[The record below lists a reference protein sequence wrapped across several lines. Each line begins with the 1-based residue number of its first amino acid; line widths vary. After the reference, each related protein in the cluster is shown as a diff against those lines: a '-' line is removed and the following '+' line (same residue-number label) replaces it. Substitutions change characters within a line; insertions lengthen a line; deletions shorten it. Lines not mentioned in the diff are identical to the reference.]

1 MGMGTLHHMGSS
13 LSTMIYLAVLAI
25 ISVSGVL
32 GKDSLTHHKYG
43 DGDVISQNL
52 TAVWEAIHHLEHQLH
67 QLQDQTQS
75 YRRGYGGH
83 YNGGYRHEFMSLL
96 HEVGIQQT
104 RRYYMSPLITS
115 TTQVKPEGGIKL
127 RPAFNTAHLLYHKG
141 HFTGVTFSNYAHDI
155 IYTYNAGG
163 SIAFHLIHPDGSHER
178 KVLGDVQHDHHA
190 QYVVIVPGGTW
201 QASELIEGDF
211 ALVTFVSAPA
221 PDHSLFAEYDVE
233 DLVGEFPKYETMIRR
248 LDAIG
253 ANDLQ
258 LNMPSHASR
267 SHDHQGH
274 QGHDHHDEHHG
285 DHGSHRGLIGR
296 NDGHDHHRGIIGRN
310 DGHDQ
315 HHGITGHNNGHD
327 HDDSHEDDDD
337 SHEHGHP

>member
-115 TTQVKPEGGIKL
+115 TTQVKQEGGIKL

-211 ALVTFVSAPA
+211 AIISFVTAPA
-221 PDHSLFAEYDVE
+221 LDHSLFLPFKLDH
-233 DLVGEFPKYETMIRR
+233 LLTEFPQYENMIRR
-248 LDAIG
+248 LDAIDD
-253 ANDLQ
+253 NDTK
-258 LNMPSHASR
+258 LNIIYS
-267 SHDHQGH
+267 SHDHQSH
-274 QGHDHHDEHHG
+274 QGQNHDEHHSDHRSRHGTIGLNDGHDHHH
-285 DHGSHRGLIGR
+285 GLIGR
-296 NDGHDHHRGIIGRN
+296 NDGHN
-310 DGHDQ
+310 
-315 HHGITGHNNGHD
+315 HNQNHD
-327 HDDSHEDDDD
+327 HDDSSEEDDD
-337 SHEHGHP
+337 SHEHDHP